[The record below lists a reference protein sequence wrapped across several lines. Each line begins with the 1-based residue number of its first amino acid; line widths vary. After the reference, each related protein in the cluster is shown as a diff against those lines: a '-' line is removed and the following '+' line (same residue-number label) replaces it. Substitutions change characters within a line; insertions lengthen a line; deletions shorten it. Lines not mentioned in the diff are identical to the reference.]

1 MLATRVDRTWTEP
14 YAGRPRAFTL
24 GPRRDHGVT
33 SAEGPLTLLLTRWS
47 EGDQGAGEEAMALV
61 YGELHRV
68 AEAYMRRERRD
79 HTLQPTALVNEAFLR
94 LSEGATVS
102 WTDRAHFFRLA
113 ARAMRRILTDHAR
126 RVRAAKRGGGGKVPL
141 RESKIEIAGP
151 DLDVLALDEVL
162 GRLAELDARQ
172 ATIVELRFF
181 GGLTV
186 EETAQALDVA
196 PITVKRDWRSARAW
210 LKRELDRRVEAVV
223 DPASEHPGPANGS

>member
-1 MLATRVDRTWTEP
+1 
-14 YAGRPRAFTL
+14 
-24 GPRRDHGVT
+24 
-33 SAEGPLTLLLTRWS
+33 LTLLLTRWS
-47 EGDQGAGEEAMALV
+47 DGDRGAGEEAMALV

-68 AEAYMRRERRD
+68 AQAYMRHERRD
-79 HTLQPTALVNEAFLR
+79 HTLQPTALVHEAFLR
-94 LSEGATVS
+94 LSEGASVN

-126 RVRAAKRGGGGKVPL
+126 RIRAAKRGGGGKVPL
-141 RESKIEIAGP
+141 RESKLMVEGR

-162 GRLAELDARQ
+162 GRLAELDPRQ

-186 EETAQALDVA
+186 EETAATLDLA

-210 LKRELDRRVEAVV
+210 LKSELDRQEGQARA
-223 DPASEHPGPANGS
+223 AGSGEHGAGPDDGS